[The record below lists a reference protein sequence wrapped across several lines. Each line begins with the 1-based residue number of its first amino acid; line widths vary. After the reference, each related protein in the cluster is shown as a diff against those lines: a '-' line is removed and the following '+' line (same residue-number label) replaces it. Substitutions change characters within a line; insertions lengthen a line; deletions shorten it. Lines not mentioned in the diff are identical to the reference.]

1 MNEIQIFNFHNNEVR
16 VVNVNS
22 EPWFVAKDVAEI
34 LGYSETEKM
43 TRRLDDDEKT
53 TLPFRGTGSNYQ
65 TNITIINE
73 SGLYNAVLGSN
84 KPNAKR
90 FRKWVTGEVL
100 PSIRKTGK
108 YAVATTMPSP
118 EVLMATLCDAIER
131 ASKAEAERDEYKR
144 NLQRIARASKL
155 NFGEISNE
163 TGLPKDI
170 VVASHC
176 KSNRRRHKPQYGRY
190 IQLMLPLRELVEEC
204 YKQLN
209 VQPQFT
215 QIG

>member
-1 MNEIQIFNFHNNEVR
+1 MNKLIRITTSIINNEE
-16 VVNVNS
+16 VNAVNARDLWKKLGS
-22 EPWFVAKDVAEI
+22 KRRFGDWIKDRLEGFTEGQDYVFHKIVKNLPAGGRPEIDYIISLDVAKHIAMLERNEQ
-34 LGYSETEKM
+34 GYKIRRYFIETEK
-43 TRRLDDDEKT
+43 E
-53 TLPFRGTGSNYQ
+53 
-65 TNITIINE
+65 
-73 SGLYNAVLGSN
+73 
-84 KPNAKR
+84 
-90 FRKWVTGEVL
+90 FRKQTSDSL
-100 PSIRKTGK
+100 ANS
-108 YAVATTMPSP
+108 

>member
-1 MNEIQIFNFHNNEVR
+1 MNELINITKATINNEE
-16 VVNVNS
+16 VNAVSGRELHKKLEVQTRFNDWISRRIDEYGFEEGKDFYSKLSKSHGRPSQEYIISLDMAKELAMVENNEQGKKIRRYFIEVEKKFRKQTSDSLANS
-22 EPWFVAKDVAEI
+22 EVF
-34 LGYSETEKM
+34 
-43 TRRLDDDEKT
+43 
-53 TLPFRGTGSNYQ
+53 
-65 TNITIINE
+65 
-73 SGLYNAVLGSN
+73 
-84 KPNAKR
+84 
-90 FRKWVTGEVL
+90 
-100 PSIRKTGK
+100 
-108 YAVATTMPSP
+108 
-118 EVLMATLCDAIER
+118 MATLCDAIER

-215 QIG
+215 KIG

>member
-1 MNEIQIFNFHNNEVR
+1 
-16 VVNVNS
+16 
-22 EPWFVAKDVAEI
+22 
-34 LGYSETEKM
+34 M

-73 SGLYNAVLGSN
+73 SGLYNAVLGST

-215 QIG
+215 KIG